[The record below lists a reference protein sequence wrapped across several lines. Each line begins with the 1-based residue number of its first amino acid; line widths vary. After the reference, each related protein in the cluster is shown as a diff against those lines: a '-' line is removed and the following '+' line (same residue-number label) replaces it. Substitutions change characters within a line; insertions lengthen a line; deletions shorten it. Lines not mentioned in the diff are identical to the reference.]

1 MKDMNEFNFVKGA
14 DASVRSQLIGWNDKL
29 IEYLCDLFD
38 SDIER
43 VQGTSFGDSVAKI
56 SDLIEKAVTEPS
68 SFRGGRDVQG
78 RLQAG
83 AIVEVYFNYLFV
95 DNLASAPWN
104 VLGSQ
109 PESTRG
115 AGTSL
120 MEELVKESI
129 DLGFLG
135 RLKLYPVERALSFY
149 RGIGFVESEASPRE
163 LELTPLAA
171 RRFLERQ
178 RRRRRTG
185 SN

>member
-1 MKDMNEFNFVKGA
+1 MNQFNAVKGA
-14 DASVRSQLIGWNDKL
+14 DASVRIQLLGWNDKAL
-29 IEYLCDLFD
+29 EYLQDFY
-38 SDIER
+38 SGDIER
-43 VQGTSFGDSVAKI
+43 IRGTEFGDSIAKI
-56 SDLIEKAVTEPS
+56 AALIEKAVTEQS
-68 SFRGGRDVQG
+68 SFRGVRDVQG
-78 RLQAG
+78 KLQAG
-83 AIVEVYFNYLFV
+83 AIVEEYFDYLFV

-129 DLGFLG
+129 HLGFEG

-149 RGIGFVESEASPRE
+149 RGIGLIESEDSPRE

-178 RRRRRTG
+178 ERRRRTG
-185 SN
+185 SQ